1 MFEFTF
7 FSAHQEYA
15 KRVIDHAEKG
25 GRTTLVLRKAA
36 KEGAGGGLGPQ
47 FPGKGKHHVFSRMI
61 YALTIVILC

>member
-1 MFEFTF
+1 MFF
-7 FSAHQEYA
+7 FSTHQEYA

-47 FPGKGKHHVFSRMI
+47 FPGKGISITCFLV
-61 YALTIVILC
+61 